1 MRVMDKA
8 TNRPIN
14 QWIYGGMNRYANKN
28 LNKRRD
34 TPDVTTSTLIIVPLF
49 RISIDVFSPSKI
61 AIFFFRKKLGTDR
74 RRDGPTEG
82 GTDGGTDRR
91 RDEPMDGQDLSSRCE
106 VASMAKNESRFNLLR
121 PPGGGKQF

>member
-14 QWIYGGMNRYANKN
+14 QWIYGGMNKYANKN

-82 GTDGGTDRR
+82 RTDGETNQWTDRISH
-91 RDEPMDGQDLSSRCE
+91 RD
-106 VASMAKNESRFNLLR
+106 AKSHLKTIYPTQLKIYNSTLINHS
-121 PPGGGKQF
+121 